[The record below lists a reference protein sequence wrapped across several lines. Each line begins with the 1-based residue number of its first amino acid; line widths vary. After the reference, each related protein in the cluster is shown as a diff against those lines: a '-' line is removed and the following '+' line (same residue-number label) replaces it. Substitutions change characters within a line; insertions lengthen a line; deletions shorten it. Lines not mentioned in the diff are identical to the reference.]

1 MFFFLDSE
9 GESVVFFSFYEKRN
23 VANIFISVLCLYQ
36 NEEVHGGAE
45 TDDTAGHVDDGSHV
59 KALVTEALHD
69 DVVAVVG
76 EQIKKEDYQ
85 KMIGGSWGVCSSP
98 SEDEAKS
105 NVDQTVQ

>member
-1 MFFFLDSE
+1 M
-9 GESVVFFSFYEKRN
+9 K
-23 VANIFISVLCLYQ
+23 
-36 NEEVHGGAE
+36 
-45 TDDTAGHVDDGSHV
+45 T
-59 KALVTEALHD
+59 LVTEALHD

-76 EQIKKEDYQ
+76 EQIKKEDDQ